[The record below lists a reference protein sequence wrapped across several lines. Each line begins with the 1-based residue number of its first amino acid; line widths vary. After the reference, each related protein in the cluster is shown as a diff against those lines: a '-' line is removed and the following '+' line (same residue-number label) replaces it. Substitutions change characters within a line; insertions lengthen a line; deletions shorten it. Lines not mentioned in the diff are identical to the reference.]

1 MPAQAKKS
9 WLSDARRRRARRREE
24 QPFWQRT
31 FSSRR
36 RSCTS
41 PARSSSSRPRSSRK
55 SPWRK
60 PAPRRKRSRGSTPGR
75 PWTTCAARPSSSA
88 RNGRTRKSALLAQA
102 QAEAEKIRKDAEKV
116 AFDEV
121 KRKNNQAQKIR
132 QDAED
137 QAQVILAEAR
147 QKAAELETD
156 IKQRVTQT
164 EREAYE
170 RGYAE
175 GHAKGYEEGRA
186 EVQRLVE
193 SLHSI
198 ITKAIEKRNEIIE
211 EAETQII
218 NLVLLIVKKVIKV
231 ISENQKNVVI
241 NNVVQALR
249 KLKSRGDVVIRV
261 NLADLEL
268 TSEHVKDFMKMV
280 ENVKS
285 ITVLE
290 DSSVDRGGC
299 IIETDF
305 GQIDARISSQL
316 HEIEE
321 RILEL
326 MPIRSKGE

>member
-1 MPAQAKKS
+1 LAKNVFKPQEIMY
-9 WLSDARRRRARRREE
+9 LSRKVFIEPPKIVTEEPVEEVEAVEETRGEFTGPTVEDIRREADR
-24 QPFWQRT
+24 F
-31 FSSRR
+31 
-36 RSCTS
+36 
-41 PARSSSSRPRSSRK
+41 RK
-55 SPWRK
+55 DWEKEKERLMS
-60 PAPRRKRSRGSTPGR
+60 
-75 PWTTCAARPSSSA
+75 
-88 RNGRTRKSALLAQA
+88 QA
-102 QAEAEKIRKDAEKV
+102 QVDAEKIRKDAEKV

-132 QDAED
+132 QEAED
-137 QAQVILAEAR
+137 QAQVILAESR
-147 QKAAELETD
+147 QKAADLESD

-170 RGYAE
+170 RGYAD
-175 GHAKGYEEGRA
+175 GHAKGYGEGRA
-186 EVQRLVE
+186 EVERLVE

>member
-1 MPAQAKKS
+1 MAKNVFKPQEIMYLSRKIFIEPPRIAPEEPEEIPAMEEE
-9 WLSDARRRRARRREE
+9 ARYSGPSMEELRREAE
-24 QPFWQRT
+24 EF
-31 FSSRR
+31 
-36 RSCTS
+36 
-41 PARSSSSRPRSSRK
+41 RK
-55 SPWRK
+55 NWDTEKERMME
-60 PAPRRKRSRGSTPGR
+60 
-75 PWTTCAARPSSSA
+75 AARA
-88 RNGRTRKSALLAQA
+88 EADKIRK
-102 QAEAEKIRKDAEKV
+102 EAEKT

-137 QAQVILAEAR
+137 EAAGMLTESR
-147 QKAAELETD
+147 TKAAELEAE
-156 IKQRVTQT
+156 IKQRVTQM

-170 RGYAE
+170 RGYTE
-175 GHAKGYEEGRA
+175 GHQKGYDEGKA
-186 EVQRLVE
+186 EVARLIE
-193 SLHSI
+193 RLHTILS
-198 ITKAIEKRNEIIE
+198 KAIDKRNEIIE
-211 EAETQII
+211 ESETQII

-305 GQIDARISSQL
+305 GQIDARVSSQL

-321 RILEL
+321 KILEL
-326 MPIRSKGE
+326 MPIRSKGGE

>member
-1 MPAQAKKS
+1 VAKNVFKPQEIMYLSRKIFIEPPRISSSEEPAQPVEVAPAQTEEGEFTGPTVED
-9 WLSDARRRRARRREE
+9 LRREAE
-24 QPFWQRT
+24 AFRKEWEIEKQR
-31 FSSRR
+31 
-36 RSCTS
+36 
-41 PARSSSSRPRSSRK
+41 
-55 SPWRK
+55 
-60 PAPRRKRSRGSTPGR
+60 
-75 PWTTCAARPSSSA
+75 
-88 RNGRTRKSALLAQA
+88 LLSQA
-102 QAEAEKIRKDAEKV
+102 QEQADRIKKEAEQV

-132 QDAED
+132 QEAED
-137 QAQVILAEAR
+137 QAQKIVADAR
-147 QKAAELETD
+147 QKAAALEEEV
-156 IKQRVTQT
+156 KGRVAQVEKEAT
-164 EREAYE
+164 ER
-170 RGYAE
+170 GQAE

-186 EVQRLVE
+186 EVARLVE
-193 SLHSI
+193 SLHAI
-198 ITKAIEKRNEIIE
+198 IAKAIEKRNEIIE

>member
-1 MPAQAKKS
+1 VAKNVFKPQEIMY
-9 WLSDARRRRARRREE
+9 L
-24 QPFWQRT
+24 
-31 FSSRR
+31 
-36 RSCTS
+36 
-41 PARSSSSRPRSSRK
+41 SRK
-55 SPWRK
+55 IFIEPPKIVSEEPVQEAETVEEARGGGEYTGPTVDDLK
-60 PAPRRKRSRGSTPGR
+60 KEADQFRRNWDQEKE
-75 PWTTCAARPSSSA
+75 
-88 RNGRTRKSALLAQA
+88 KLLAEA
-102 QAEAEKIRKDAEKV
+102 QAEAAKIRKEAEQV

-137 QAQVILAEAR
+137 QAQVILSEAR
-147 QKAAELETD
+147 QKAAELEGD
-156 IKQRVTQT
+156 IKQRVAQT

-170 RGYAE
+170 RGYTD
-175 GHAKGYEEGRA
+175 GHSKGYEEGKA
-186 EVQRLVE
+186 EVQRLIE

-198 ITKAIEKRNEIIE
+198 ITRAIEKRNEIIE

-261 NLADLEL
+261 NLSDLEL

>member
-1 MPAQAKKS
+1 VAKNV
-9 WLSDARRRRARRREE
+9 
-24 QPFWQRT
+24 F
-31 FSSRR
+31 
-36 RSCTS
+36 
-41 PARSSSSRPRSSRK
+41 
-55 SPWRK
+55 K
-60 PAPRRKRSRGSTPGR
+60 PADIMY
-75 PWTTCAARPSSSA
+75 SA
-88 RNGRTRKSALLAQA
+88 RKVFIEPPRISAAEEPVEEVAAVEEPGEYSGPTADDIRKEAELFRKDWEEEKARLIAQA

-137 QAQVILAEAR
+137 QGQAILAEAR
-147 QKAAELETD
+147 QKAAALEQD

-170 RGYAE
+170 KGHAE
-175 GHAKGYEEGRA
+175 GHAQGYQEGTA

-193 SLHSI
+193 SLHGI
-198 ITKAIEKRNEIIE
+198 ISKAIEKRNEIIQ

-290 DSSVDRGGC
+290 DSTVDRGGC

>member
-1 MPAQAKKS
+1 MAKNVFKPAEIMY
-9 WLSDARRRRARRREE
+9 LSRKVFIEPPRIVTEQPVEEVAPVEEARGGEYTGPSVDDLRREAE
-24 QPFWQRT
+24 LF
-31 FSSRR
+31 
-36 RSCTS
+36 
-41 PARSSSSRPRSSRK
+41 RK
-55 SPWRK
+55 DWEAEKERM
-60 PAPRRKRSRGSTPGR
+60 
-75 PWTTCAARPSSSA
+75 
-88 RNGRTRKSALLAQA
+88 LAQA
-102 QAEAEKIRKDAEKV
+102 QTEAEKIKKEAEKV

-137 QAQVILAEAR
+137 QAQVILAEAKA
-147 QKAAELETD
+147 KAADLESE
-156 IKQRVTQT
+156 IKARVTQT

-170 RGYAE
+170 KGYAE
-175 GHAKGYEEGRA
+175 GHGKGYDEGKA
-186 EVQRLVE
+186 EVARLVE
-193 SLHSI
+193 SLHTI

-290 DSSVDRGGC
+290 DSSVDKGGC